1 MCYYPSMK
9 GVKSGDDIDELL
21 SRGVDKIYPTRDALE
36 KELRSGK
43 KLRLYQGFDPT
54 GDRLHL
60 GHMVGLRKLAEW
72 QALGHHVI
80 FLIGDYTAM
89 IGDPSGKLSARKVL
103 THEETLA
110 NAKNY
115 KIQASKILKF
125 EGNNRAEILFNG
137 DWLGKLSAVEFFN
150 IAGNLTYA
158 QVIERDM
165 FQERLKQGQDINTSE
180 FLYPIMQAYDSVHM
194 EVDLEV
200 GGRDQM
206 FNMMMGRKLM
216 RQMIKKEKFVMT
228 TKLLE
233 DSKGV
238 KIGKTEGNAIA
249 LDDKPEDLFGK
260 IMSFPDEV
268 INSCFESLTMIPMEE
283 IPNKNPLED
292 KKRLALEIVKDLND
306 EEKAKSAQKH
316 WEDTFQKKE
325 IPDEMEEVQ
334 VGGGE
339 LLSEVLVKNKILSS
353 KSEWRR
359 LVEGKA
365 IHNLLTKENITD
377 VDLKTTEDLT
387 LKIGKKK
394 FIKILVESTF
404 WIVTFII
411 VSKKR

>member
-1 MCYYPSMK
+1 MDK
-9 GVKSGDDIDELL
+9 IDELL
-21 SRGVDKIYPTRDALE
+21 TRGVDRIYPSRELLE
-36 KELRSGK
+36 NELRSGK

-54 GDRLHL
+54 GDKLHI

-72 QALGHHVI
+72 QGLGHHVI
-80 FLIGDYTAM
+80 FLIGDYTAR
-89 IGDPSGKLSARKVL
+89 IGDPSGKLSSRKVL

-115 KIQASKILKF
+115 KTQASKILKF
-125 EGNNRAEILFNG
+125 EGENSAEVLFNG
-137 DWLGKLSAVEFFN
+137 DWLGKLTAVEFLN

-165 FQERLKQGQDINTSE
+165 FQERLKQGQDINTAE

-194 EVDLEV
+194 AVDLEV

-233 DSKGV
+233 DSQGV

-260 IMSFPDEV
+260 IMAFPDEV
-268 INSCFESLTMIPMEE
+268 IGSCFESLTTVPIQE
-283 IPNKNPLED
+283 IPNQNPFED
-292 KKRLALEIVKDLND
+292 KKILAFEIVKDLND
-306 EEKAKSAQKH
+306 KKKAQQAKEN
-316 WEDTFQKKE
+316 WEQTFQKKE
-325 IPDEMEEVQ
+325 IPEEMEEVK
-334 VGGGE
+334 VKSGE
-339 LLSEVLVKNKILSS
+339 SLSTILVKIKILPS

-359 LVEGKA
+359 LVLSNA
-365 IHNLLTKENITD
+365 IHDLAKKQNITN
-377 VDLKTTEDLT
+377 VDLKISENLI

-394 FIKILVESTF
+394 FIKIL
-404 WIVTFII
+404 I
-411 VSKKR
+411 K

>member
-1 MCYYPSMK
+1 MDK
-9 GVKSGDDIDELL
+9 VDELL
-21 SRGVDKIYPTRDALE
+21 TRGVDKIYPSRDLLE

-43 KLRLYQGFDPT
+43 KLKLYQGFDPT
-54 GDRLHL
+54 GDRLHI
-60 GHMVGLRKLAEW
+60 GHMVGLRKLAQW

-80 FLIGDYTAM
+80 FLIGDYTAR

-115 KIQASKILKF
+115 KKQASKIIKF
-125 EGNNRAEILFNG
+125 DGDNPAEVLFNG
-137 DWLGKLSAVEFFN
+137 DWLGKLSAVEFLN
-150 IAGNLTYA
+150 IAGNLTYS

-165 FQERLKQGQDINTSE
+165 FQERLKQGQDINTTE
-180 FLYPIMQAYDSVHM
+180 FLYPVMQAYDSVAM
-194 EVDLEV
+194 EVDVEV

-216 RQMIKKEKFVMT
+216 RQMLKKEKFVMT

-233 DSKGV
+233 DKNGV

-260 IMSFPDEV
+260 IMAFPDEV
-268 INSCFESLTMIPMEE
+268 ISSCFEALSTIPMTE

-292 KKRLALEIVKDLND
+292 KKRLAFEIVKDLND
-306 EEKAKSAQKH
+306 ENQATQAQKT
-316 WEDTFQKKE
+316 WEATFQKKE
-325 IPDEMEEVQ
+325 IPEEILEIKAKD
-334 VGGGE
+334 GE
-339 LLSEVLVKNKILSS
+339 LLSGVLVKNKILPS

-359 LVEGKA
+359 LVTSHA
-365 IHNLLTKENITD
+365 IHDLSKKENITD
-377 VDLKTTEDLT
+377 VDFKIESELI

-394 FIKILVESTF
+394 FIKIV
-404 WIVTFII
+404 
-411 VSKKR
+411 KK